1 MKAVTER
8 FLKEIT
14 RDDPRYPSKINYH
27 VGMMLAERLVQLTD
41 ARGEQVI
48 NRFDTEEV
56 SEILVDLIS
65 AVVAMT
71 VVDRSGAIVEGAQE
85 VNSGWGR

>member
-1 MKAVTER
+1 MKVVTER

-14 RDDPRYPSKINYH
+14 RDDPRYPNKVHYH
-27 VGMMLAERLVQLTD
+27 AGMLLAERLVQLTD

-56 SEILVDLIS
+56 TEILDDLIS
-65 AVVAMT
+65 AAIAMT
-71 VVDRSGAIVEGAQE
+71 VVDRSGAIVEEVQE